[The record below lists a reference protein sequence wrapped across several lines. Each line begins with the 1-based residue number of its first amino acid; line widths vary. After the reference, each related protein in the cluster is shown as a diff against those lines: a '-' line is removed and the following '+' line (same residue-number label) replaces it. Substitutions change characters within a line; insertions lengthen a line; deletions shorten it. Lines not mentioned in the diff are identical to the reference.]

1 MVHVQ
6 DACTL
11 AQKPLL
17 PNVSQPRSSARFKNL
32 PLVHNEDV
40 VSGCYLPSVAKIP
53 AVQKALEE
61 AKEANNGNDFDPSYI
76 YIRFYEELFRQSAK
90 MFGYDLIFKYWPR
103 AQDIDQPLCTAA
115 LIDDFLFALQRL
127 LADNILHHSM
137 FSVLLDAIYA
147 IPSESISTA
156 INILSKPRSEICGLS
171 EKNVEEEP
179 SLQLLS
185 NKFPEFFNSSDNFPW
200 LAARHAD
207 FEGTCYEKLHHRLR
221 EAAKEQFSLSSDN
234 TSIESTAPEQNADR
248 RAPMQ
253 PSTRPPGDEVLPLQ
267 NASFGNDFIRLA
279 NTSALPG
286 IPEITPIGLMQEDAS
301 DYNQVLDATWKTL
314 CKNMEAMIS
323 HLGSGCYVNNQP
335 PSEVAKVFGHV
346 FGFEWPIIAT
356 GSQNMLETL
365 SFHKPAAYSISSWI
379 AMGTTARN
387 VIYDGESRKSR
398 RGEHTTHQD
407 LANRLAPYL
416 QMHRNLDDLGEQH
429 SELSSEN
436 SSDDGAPHRN
446 REGNNGA
453 RAAVER
459 GENRSHYPNL
469 HNIRQSQGGQ
479 KAGMQN
485 QVLQIISK
493 GPRWIVSQYHR

>member
-1 MVHVQ
+1 LIV
-6 DACTL
+6 
-11 AQKPLL
+11 
-17 PNVSQPRSSARFKNL
+17 F
-32 PLVHNEDV
+32 V
-40 VSGCYLPSVAKIP
+40 V
-53 AVQKALEE
+53 
-61 AKEANNGNDFDPSYI
+61 
-76 YIRFYEELFRQSAK
+76 
-90 MFGYDLIFKYWPR
+90 
-103 AQDIDQPLCTAA
+103 
-115 LIDDFLFALQRL
+115 
-127 LADNILHHSM
+127 
-137 FSVLLDAIYA
+137 LDAIYA

-207 FEGTCYEKLHHRLR
+207 FEGTGYEKLHHRLR

-234 TSIESTAPEQNADR
+234 TSSESTAPEQNADR

-301 DYNQVLDATWKTL
+301 DYNEVLDATWKTL
-314 CKNMEAMIS
+314 CKNMEAMIPHS
-323 HLGSGCYVNNQP
+323 GSGCYVNNQP
-335 PSEVAKVFGHV
+335 PSEVAKFFGHV

-379 AMGTTARN
+379 AMGTTART

-416 QMHRNLDDLGEQH
+416 QMDRNLDDLGEQH

-436 SSDDGAPHRN
+436 LSDDGAPRRN
-446 REGNNGA
+446 REGKQRSESSSGKGA
-453 RAAVER
+453 KTGPITPTTTTAGTITRQVTVPLFT
-459 GENRSHYPNL
+459 RSPHP
-469 HNIRQSQGGQ
+469 S
-479 KAGMQN
+479 
-485 QVLQIISK
+485 
-493 GPRWIVSQYHR
+493 